1 MADSTKCFYEILG
14 VSQEAEEDEIQ
25 AAFEASKQAFEVSK
39 RVFEASKTAFE
50 VLNDPKKR
58 GAYDRKKA
66 KENEKELKK
75 KEGQERDVDDK
86 CNEQIIGH
94 FPAKV
99 NFSFDI
105 LEKLEE
111 QNLLHIRDQIFGA
124 LDDRDINNCSQV
136 SKSWQ
141 NFMTTNC
148 HMRKKMLRS
157 EMGEIGGAGHFWGN
171 DGKGEKLD
179 YLAGLFGGV
188 SYLANWPIGRQSY
201 CDSLKETRNG
211 GVRDPMGDE
220 DLKKVLLLLAAG
232 QKKVNL
238 KFGQCDNLE
247 VAESGWTIQ
256 FKTAD
261 KIVGGDGKYFYLW
274 ISNKEGGARFKAIA
288 QEIHYRTGEEANRR
302 ELQSEKDGTRQRIN
316 YEKVVGYGC
325 FIRFNITFL

>member
-1 MADSTKCFYEILG
+1 MTDSTKCFYEILG
-14 VSQEAEEDEIQ
+14 ISQEAEDDEIQ
-25 AAFEASKQAFEVSK
+25 AAFEASKQAFE
-39 RVFEASKTAFE
+39 ASKTAFD

-58 GAYDRKKA
+58 GAYDRQKA

-111 QNLLHIRDQIFGA
+111 RNLLHIRDRIFGA

-141 NFMTTNC
+141 NFMKTNR
-148 HMRKKMLRS
+148 HMITKKLKM

-171 DGKGEKLD
+171 DKRTKDGGERD
-179 YLAGLFGGV
+179 DM
-188 SYLANWPIGRQSY
+188 RE
-201 CDSLKETRNG
+201 KELENVTR
-211 GVRDPMGDE
+211 
-220 DLKKVLLLLAAG
+220 LLAAG

-238 KFGQCDNLE
+238 KEREFRAFLSEKKNGKKLKKSFGLMTIVRSPRLDGRSSSRLLLKIMEEMAIITISGFQIKKVAPNSKRRRKKLVVLLE
-247 VAESGWTIQ
+247 KRRTDASC
-256 FKTAD
+256 
-261 KIVGGDGKYFYLW
+261 
-274 ISNKEGGARFKAIA
+274 KAK
-288 QEIHYRTGEEANRR
+288 RTGRDN
-302 ELQSEKDGTRQRIN
+302 
-316 YEKVVGYGC
+316 
-325 FIRFNITFL
+325 